1 MKGYKVCVVGG
12 WCGHS
17 MVKVAEHMKELFE
30 EKGFSCQVTTHSA
43 TTNCD
48 VPPLTNLVLQLLP
61 AFTQAEAGCPVIS
74 VKPLILD
81 IDHPATIQK
90 ILDQVQADYHA

>member
-1 MKGYKVCVVGG
+1 
-12 WCGHS
+12 

-30 EKGFSCQVTTHSA
+30 AKGLSCQVTTHSVM
-43 TTNCD
+43 TNTD

-61 AFTQAEAGCPVIS
+61 AFTEAEAGCPVIS

-81 IDHPATIQK
+81 INHPATIEK
-90 ILDQVQADYHA
+90 ILSQVQADYHM